1 MQGMIIMVEAVSVTL
16 GPKSRNNISEK
27 KYGSPQI
34 INDEVTITKEI
45 GLLDNIQN
53 TGVALIRQAA
63 TKINDTVGNGTTTA
77 TVLAYA
83 LIREGMKNLT
93 AGKNPILLKIGM
105 KKALQFLIS
114 NINEYSRPVENL
126 LAISQVAK
134 ISVGND
140 FEKVFISQYF
150 ITNPERIEAI
160 LESSYI
166 LDSR

>member
-1 MQGMIIMVEAVSVTL
+1 
-16 GPKSRNNISEK
+16 
-27 KYGSPQI
+27 
-34 INDEVTITKEI
+34 
-45 GLLDNIQN
+45 
-53 TGVALIRQAA
+53 
-63 TKINDTVGNGTTTA
+63 
-77 TVLAYA
+77 
-83 LIREGMKNLT
+83 MKNLT